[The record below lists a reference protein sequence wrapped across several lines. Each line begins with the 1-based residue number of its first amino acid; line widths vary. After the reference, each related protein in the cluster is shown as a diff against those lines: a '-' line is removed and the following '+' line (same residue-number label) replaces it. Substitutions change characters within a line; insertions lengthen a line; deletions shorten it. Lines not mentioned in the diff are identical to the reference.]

1 MRLRGKR
8 ALVTGG
14 SDGIG
19 LAIAEA
25 FLREGAEVLIVA
37 RDAKKLEAARASN
50 SAAARATLSAD
61 LATSAGIDAVVGHVK
76 QSGVR
81 STSSSTMPAS
91 PSWCRSRPSPR
102 NSSSNPSRS
111 M

>member
-37 RDAKKLEAARASN
+37 RDAKKLEAARAKLG
-50 SAAARATLSAD
+50 SAATLSAD
-61 LATSAGIDAVVGHVK
+61 LATSAGIDAVAGHVK
-76 QSGVR
+76 QSGQLDILVNNAGVAFLVPFE
-81 STSSSTMPAS
+81 SVTEDQFQQSFAL
-91 PSWCRSRPSPR
+91 
-102 NSSSNPSRS
+102 
-111 M
+111 